1 MTAERK
7 QPPLVTDSLAALEAR
22 EYDRAQALLEA
33 AVADHPDDHQLTILL
48 TAVEMKLECMKLLE
62 VYGV

>member
-7 QPPLVTDSLAALEAR
+7 LPPLVTDSLAALEAR
-22 EYDRAQALLEA
+22 EYDRAQLLLEE
-33 AVADHPDDHQLTILL
+33 AVADHPDDRQLAIVL

>member
-1 MTAERK
+1 MW
-7 QPPLVTDSLAALEAR
+7 PPLVTDSLAALEAR
-22 EYDRAQALLEA
+22 EYDRAQLLLEEA
-33 AVADHPDDHQLTILL
+33 LADDPDNQRLAIVL